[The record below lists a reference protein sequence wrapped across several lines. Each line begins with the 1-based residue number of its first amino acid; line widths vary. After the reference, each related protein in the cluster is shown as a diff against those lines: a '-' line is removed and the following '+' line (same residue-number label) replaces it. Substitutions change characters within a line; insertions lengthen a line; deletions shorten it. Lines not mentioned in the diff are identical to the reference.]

1 LRADASTPHPPLSP
15 HISKKFNYEPHDQER
30 RQADDGKPRKVS
42 LLIHLS
48 LKKNAVFV
56 ILLKQGRYIVGRI
69 RSALEIAMERTET
82 VKGDKGSI
90 EQFDAK
96 QRGKKLAN
104 EFLEGSGGGNAVLL
118 EQEIKKTPAGQRA
131 AFRQGIFDALL
142 SQIALPLLPEDEKRV
157 EEAGRGLQAV
167 IGDGKFT
174 ALCKQLSQY
183 ISRYT
188 AEARQYD
195 AALRQ
200 QYAPKLRQKE
210 EEFARRTGQQIRL
223 DPFQDPEFVAYYNQN
238 INALKANY
246 QQIIDQVKEQASALF
261 R

>member
-1 LRADASTPHPPLSP
+1 V
-15 HISKKFNYEPHDQER
+15 
-30 RQADDGKPRKVS
+30 GKIK
-42 LLIHLS
+42 
-48 LKKNAVFV
+48 
-56 ILLKQGRYIVGRI
+56 
-69 RSALEIAMERTET
+69 SALEIAMERTEA

-90 EQFDAK
+90 DQFDAK

-104 EFLEGSGGGNAVLL
+104 KFLEGASGGNVVFP
-118 EQEIKKTPAGQRA
+118 EQEIKTTPAEQRG
-131 AFRQGIFDALL
+131 AFRQGIFDALI
-142 SQIALPLLPEDEKRV
+142 SQIVLPVLPEDEKRV
-157 EEAGRGLQAV
+157 EAAGRGLQAI
-167 IGDGKFT
+167 IGDGKFA
-174 ALCKQLSQY
+174 ALCKQLNQY
-183 ISRYT
+183 ISRYA
-188 AEARQYD
+188 AEVRQYD

-246 QQIIDQVKEQASALF
+246 QQIINQVREQAAALF